1 MGRCIHC
8 KSLRHTEEQCPL
20 YAKAQARMKVT
31 QKLTSPEFFGAAPSP
46 FIGRFGYPDVQVGI
60 LTPPEEKEQAWLH
73 DAPNYWSLSD
83 YNIPQIVD
91 LRSALV
97 NSRFRANVKSHQ
109 HQWLALVQ
117 EVGMASRPVEVE
129 LSLKDIPKFRLQSDA
144 YTAPMGPNAEL
155 TKAKVTSNPKIP
167 TKIDKAVSD
176 TDLKAQSAVTG
187 LYDKGFSE
195 NTLSKLLSTGV
206 LGVQDQRKLVPTRWS
221 ITATDDMLGKHII
234 EEIKDYQFSDYAA
247 YFGNYLGNY
256 YLLLFFPDAWSYEL
270 FEVYLPGDRTQ
281 CSTDYEPFGGR
292 KEYAFDTTG
301 GYYTVRL
308 AIAEKLRDIKRQ
320 ASVLALRFITDEY
333 TLPLGVWVTR
343 EATRKAAQN
352 KPITFAS
359 KELLLQYARIFVK
372 RHFNYDA
379 DFLLTKSRLLKDLG
393 KQQRLSSFI

>member
-1 MGRCIHC
+1 MGRCVHC
-8 KSLRHTEEQCPL
+8 KSTRHTEENCPL
-20 YAKAQARMKVT
+20 YAKAQARMKVG
-31 QKLTSPEFFGAAPSP
+31 QKLTKPEFFGSAPSP
-46 FIGRFGYPDVQVGI
+46 FIGRFGYPDVHVGI
-60 LTPPEEKEQAWLH
+60 LTPPEERESAWLH

-97 NSRFRANVKSHQ
+97 NSRFRANVKARQ
-109 HQWLALVQ
+109 HQWLELVQ

-129 LSLKDIPKFRLQSDA
+129 LSLKDVPKFRLQADA
-144 YTAPMGPNAEL
+144 YAAPMGPNAEL

-167 TKIDKAVSD
+167 TKIEKKVSD
-176 TDLKAQSAVTG
+176 TDLKAQLAVTE
-187 LYDKGFSE
+187 LYDKGIGE
-195 NTLSKLLSTGV
+195 NALTKLLSTGV
-206 LGVQDQRKLVPTRWS
+206 LGVKEQRKLVPTRWS

-234 EEIKDYQFSDYAA
+234 EEIRDCQFADYSA
-247 YFGNYLGNY
+247 YFGHYLGNY

-270 FEVYLPGDRTQ
+270 FEVYLPGDKTQ
-281 CSTDYEPFGGR
+281 FSTDYEPFGGR
-292 KEYAFDTTG
+292 EEYAFDTQG

-308 AIAEKLRDIKRQ
+308 AIAEKLREIRRQ

-333 TLPLGVWVTR
+333 SLPLGVWVTR
-343 EATRKAAQN
+343 EAARKAAQS

-359 KELLLQYARIFVK
+359 KELLLQYAKIFIK

-379 DFLLTKSRLLKDLG
+379 DFLLTKSRLLKNLG

>member
-1 MGRCIHC
+1 
-8 KSLRHTEEQCPL
+8 
-20 YAKAQARMKVT
+20 MKVS
-31 QKLTSPEFFGAAPSP
+31 QKLTKPEFFGSAPSP
-46 FIGRFGYPDVQVGI
+46 FIGRFGYPDVHVGI

-83 YNIPQIVD
+83 YKIPQIVD

-97 NSRFRANVKSHQ
+97 NSRFKANVKARQ
-109 HQWLALVQ
+109 HQWLELVQ

-129 LSLKDIPKFRLQSDA
+129 LSLKDVPNFRLQTDPYA
-144 YTAPMGPNAEL
+144 APMGPNAEL

-176 TDLKAQSAVTG
+176 TDLKAQTAVTE
-187 LYDKGFSE
+187 LYDKGYGE
-195 NTLSKLLSTGV
+195 NELSKLLSTGV

-221 ITATDDMLGKHII
+221 ITATDDMLGKHVI
-234 EEIKDYQFSDYAA
+234 EEIKDYAFADFSAF
-247 YFGNYLGNY
+247 FGHYLGNY
-256 YLLLFFPDAWSYEL
+256 YLVLFFPDAWSYEL
-270 FEVYLPGDRTQ
+270 FEVYLPGDKSQ
-281 CSTDYEPFGGR
+281 FSTDYEAFGGR

-308 AIAEKLRDIKRQ
+308 AIAEKLREIKRQ
-320 ASVLALRFITDEY
+320 ASVLVLRFITDEY

-343 EATRKAAQN
+343 EASRKSVQS

-359 KELLLQYARIFVK
+359 KELLLQYAKIFIK

-379 DFLLTKSRLLKDLG
+379 DFLLTKSKLLKNLG